1 MELDTLQIPIKLV
14 TSLIELG
21 LTKPA
26 IVHGELLYLVKS
38 LKMWVFLEDDSIQ
51 STENNFPAT

>member
-26 IVHGELLYLVKS
+26 IVHGELLHLVKS
-38 LKMWVFLEDDSIQ
+38 FKMWVFSEDDSIQ
-51 STENNFPAT
+51 STTC